1 MGYYEGVI
9 VKCQAYSERI
19 RVLGSRRYAI
29 EQTRHAADRRDA
41 YSVFTKDGNLIY
53 SAIRRLSANKNERR
67 IK

>member
-19 RVLGSRRYAI
+19 RVFGSKKYAI
-29 EQTRHAADRRDA
+29 ERTRNAAEKGDV

-53 SAIRRLSANKNERR
+53 SATKR
-67 IK
+67 